1 MTNTGISTIALAGLV
16 ALRLWTWASH
26 HHSRVTEI
34 DAAGAELDVDG
45 RGSTTMRGCTFE
57 LEACLREVEAR
68 EFQRE
73 GGGHYSVDVHGR
85 GAPSF
90 AIDRVSHLVIR
101 AGLVPRIDLLD

>member
-1 MTNTGISTIALAGLV
+1 MTNTGISAIALGGLV

-26 HHSRVTEI
+26 HHSRVAEI
-34 DAAGAELDVDG
+34 DAAGAELDVDAQG
-45 RGSTTMRGCTFE
+45 TATMRGCAGE
-57 LEACLREVEAR
+57 PLPCLRAVAAR

-73 GGGHYSVDVHGR
+73 GGGHYSVDVHGH

-90 AIDRVSHLVIR
+90 AIDRASHLVIR